1 MPTLRSKL
9 IRLAHENPELRP
21 HVLPILV
28 DKEAS
33 VTFPPKF
40 KPLMVKALALD
51 IASKPEET
59 GPSMAMK
66 LGLLYAALQP
76 LLITAL
82 PEAPIKH
89 RAIGLNRALA
99 VAMSRVGLDEP
110 ELSISDGPGSY

>member
-1 MPTLRSKL
+1 MTTLRSKL
-9 IRLAHENPELRP
+9 IRLAHENPGLRSHIIP
-21 HVLPILV
+21 LLE
-28 DKEAS
+28 KKAS

-51 IASKPEET
+51 IASNPEET
-59 GPSMAMK
+59 GPSMAVK
-66 LGLLYAALQP
+66 LMNLYAALQP

>member
-1 MPTLRSKL
+1 MTTLRSKL
-9 IRLAHENPELRP
+9 IRLAHENPGIRP
-21 HVLPILV
+21 HILPLL
-28 DKEAS
+28 DKQAS

-51 IASKPEET
+51 IASNPEET

-66 LGLLYAALQP
+66 LMNLYAALQP

-82 PEAPIKH
+82 PEGSVKH
-89 RAIGLNRALA
+89 RALGMNRALA
-99 VAMSRVGLDEP
+99 VAMSRAGGMEDP